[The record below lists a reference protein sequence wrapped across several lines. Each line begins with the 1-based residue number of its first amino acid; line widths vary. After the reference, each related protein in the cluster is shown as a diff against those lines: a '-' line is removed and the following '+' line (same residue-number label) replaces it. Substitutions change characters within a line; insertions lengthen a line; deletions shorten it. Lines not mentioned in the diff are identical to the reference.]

1 MGAGKRRAIC
11 DPGAFYPFRSLVDGP
26 LTNLEELE
34 GVERFLRAVVLHD
47 ELGMELEPHPYVPE
61 NEEREWTD
69 EEIAAGKRAVIVA
82 FGPVVEKYGLFS
94 DDYRHEPIP
103 DVKLSPR
110 LLDLV
115 SSYSNAGEKNVF
127 YKAHVEYLQRLF
139 GGVAQGGSVLC
150 EGAFGRAAI
159 EKATE
164 FPTQLFEALDKD
176 WQEYARKIQAGRL
189 GFVIPPVLA
198 IVLNRSARRDAIPAV
213 VHDLR
218 QEWAEPRRKVWQL
231 VDDLKEARTLR
242 EADNI
247 ERELGEASK
256 LFLRSKTAEGSSPLR
271 MLWELFT
278 AGAGGAGTATIS
290 GGNPLGGAVSGVL
303 AQIVSIVRSKTGDPR
318 KIFRRGAFDLARRV
332 SHEVGKVGAMPDLLP
347 RFLTEAEKQTL
358 GIS

>member
-11 DPGAFYPFRSLVDGP
+11 DPDAFYPFRSLVDGP

-47 ELGMELEPHPYVPE
+47 ELGMDLEPHPHVPE
-61 NEEREWTD
+61 NDEREWTE
-69 EEIAAGKRAVIVA
+69 EEIAAGGRPVIVA

-103 DVKLSPR
+103 DVKLSPH

-115 SSYSNAGEKNVF
+115 SSYSNAGEENVF
-127 YKAHVEYLQRLF
+127 YKAHVQYLQRLF

-164 FPTQLFEALDKD
+164 FPTQLFEPLDKD

-198 IVLNRSARRDAIPAV
+198 IVLNRCARRNAIPAV

-218 QEWAEPRRKVWQL
+218 QEWAEPRRKVWRL

-242 EADNI
+242 EAGHI
-247 ERELGEASK
+247 ERELAEASK
-256 LFLRSKTAEGSSPLR
+256 YFSPSKTAEGSPPLR
-271 MLWELFT
+271 MLWELFAT
-278 AGAGGAGTATIS
+278 GAAGAAIATLSGGGAGVGFLVGLITRAATVFKS
-290 GGNPLGGAVSGVL
+290 S
-303 AQIVSIVRSKTGDPR
+303 DPR

-332 SHEVGKVGAMPDLLP
+332 SHEVGKVQPVPDLLS
-347 RFLTEAEKQTL
+347 RFLSEAEKQAL